1 LEDKAVQF
9 LIITGMSGAG
19 KSLCVKYF
27 EDIGYFC
34 VDNLPPSLIPKFA
47 EICLQGRNK
56 MEKIALI
63 MDIRGGS
70 MFLDLFPAL
79 DSLAAYGISYKILFL
94 DAQDNI
100 LVKRFKETRRMHPL
114 SPEGRI
120 NDGIV
125 EERKILQPVKE
136 KAHYIIDTS
145 NLTPRQ
151 LKQEILDLF
160 VEGKPFSSLIISV
173 ISFGFKYGLP
183 IDCDLVFDVRFIPNP
198 YYIDSMKM
206 LTGNDQEVSDYV
218 LGFHESRAFLSKLVD
233 MLDYLIPYY
242 VKEGKNQLVI
252 GIGCT
257 GGKHRSVSIANKLFD
272 ILKSKNSSVILEH
285 RDIEKDNRRYKN
297 EAF

>member
-1 LEDKAVQF
+1 MEF

-34 VDNLPPSLIPKFA
+34 VDNLPPSLVPKFA
-47 EICLQGRNK
+47 EICLQGQNK
-56 MEKIALI
+56 MDRIALI

-79 DSLAAYGISYKILFL
+79 ESLAAYGISYKILFL
-94 DAQDNI
+94 EAQDNV

-120 NDGIV
+120 LDGIR
-125 EERKILQPVKE
+125 EERRILQPVKE

-151 LKQEILDLF
+151 LKQEIHNLF
-160 VEGKPFSSLIISV
+160 VEGKPFSGLIISV
-173 ISFGFKYGLP
+173 ISFGFKYGVP

-198 YYIDSMKM
+198 YYIDSLKN
-206 LTGNDQEVSDYV
+206 LTGNDEEVSEYV
-218 LGFHESRAFLSKLVD
+218 MSFHESRVFLTKLVD
-233 MLDYLIPYY
+233 LLDFLIPNY

-257 GGKHRSVSIANKLFD
+257 GGKHRSVTIANQLFD
-272 ILKSKNSSVILEH
+272 ILKAKNSSVVLEH
-285 RDIEKDNRRYKN
+285 RDIDKDNRRMKY
-297 EAF
+297 ESS

>member
-1 LEDKAVQF
+1 
-9 LIITGMSGAG
+9 MSGAG

-47 EICLQGRNK
+47 EICLQGQNK
-56 MEKIALI
+56 MDKIALI

-70 MFLDLFPAL
+70 LFLELFPAL
-79 DSLAAYGISYKILFL
+79 ESLAAYGISYKILFL
-94 DAQDNI
+94 EAQDNV

-120 NDGIV
+120 LDGIK
-125 EERKILQPVKE
+125 EERRILQPVKE

-145 NLTPRQ
+145 NFTPRQ
-151 LKQEILDLF
+151 LKQEIHNLF
-160 VEGKPFSSLIISV
+160 VEGKPFSGLIISV
-173 ISFGFKYGLP
+173 ISFGFKYGVP

-198 YYIDSMKM
+198 YYIDTLKP
-206 LTGNDQEVSDYV
+206 LTGNDKEVSDYV
-218 LGFHESRAFLSKLVD
+218 MSFHESTVFLSKLVD
-233 MLDYLIPYY
+233 MLDFLIPNY

-257 GGKHRSVSIANKLFD
+257 GGKHRSVTIANRLFD
-272 ILKSKNSSVILEH
+272 ILKAKNSSIVLEH
-285 RDIEKDNRRYKN
+285 RDIDKDNRRNKY
-297 EAF
+297 ESS

>member
-1 LEDKAVQF
+1 MQF

-27 EDIGYFC
+27 EDIGFFC

-47 EICLQGRNK
+47 EICLQGQNR

-79 DSLAAYGISYKILFL
+79 ESLAAYGISYQILFL
-94 DAQDNI
+94 DAQDSI

-120 NDGIV
+120 QDGIH
-125 EERKILQPVKE
+125 EERRVLQPVKE
-136 KAHYIIDTS
+136 KAQYIIDTS

-151 LKQEILDLF
+151 LKQEILNLF
-160 VEGKPFSSLIISV
+160 VEGKPFSGIIISI
-173 ISFGFKYGLP
+173 ISFGFKYGIP

-198 YYIDSMKM
+198 YYIEELKP
-206 LTGNDQEVSDYV
+206 LTGNNEQVSQYV
-218 LGFHESRAFLSKLVD
+218 LGFHESKSFLTKLAD
-233 MLDYLIPYY
+233 MLDFLIPYY
-242 VKEGKNQLVI
+242 VKEGKSQLVL

-257 GGKHRSVSIANKLFD
+257 GGKHRSVTIANRLFD
-272 ILKSKNSSVILEH
+272 IMKAKNSSVILEH
-285 RDIEKDNRRYKN
+285 RDIEKDNRRLKN
-297 EAF
+297 ETF